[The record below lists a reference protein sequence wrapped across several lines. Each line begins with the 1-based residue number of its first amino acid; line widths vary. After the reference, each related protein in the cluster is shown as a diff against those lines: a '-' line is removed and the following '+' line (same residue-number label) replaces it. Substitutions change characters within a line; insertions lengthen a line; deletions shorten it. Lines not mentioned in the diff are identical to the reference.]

1 MNARGEEGRVVRA
14 GSCDV
19 AAEVEEA
26 AELRVVLVR
35 LQRQLRARSDNYLTP
50 SQSSVLARVEQCGP
64 LRMGALAEAEGTS
77 PATVSRHVDS
87 LIQEGLIERVSDP
100 VDGRAS
106 LVRASP
112 EGASLLGELRACGTA
127 ALRNALDGLSP
138 GERAMI
144 RQALPALQ
152 ALTERLQGGDD
163 GGDDDGDGDGEPAV
177 PATRPPAVPATS

>member
-1 MNARGEEGRVVRA
+1 MNAREEEGRVVRA

-163 GGDDDGDGDGEPAV
+163 DGDGDGEPAV